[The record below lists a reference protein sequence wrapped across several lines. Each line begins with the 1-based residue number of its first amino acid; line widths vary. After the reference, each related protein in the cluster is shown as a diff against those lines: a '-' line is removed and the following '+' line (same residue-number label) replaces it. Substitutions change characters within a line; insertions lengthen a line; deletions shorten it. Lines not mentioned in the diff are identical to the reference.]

1 MGGAGQAAPGDLS
14 KVTGLRGQVC
24 GSCRR
29 RTSDQGG
36 CPEAPGA
43 LFRNRPLPGLLCPL
57 RTGVAETHSPEHCG
71 QEGQPVLPQPPL
83 LLPPLIVVQVSKQ
96 HVLGDGLGQRCH
108 GLVVLGD
115 DLRGRESQAL
125 GIPGAPARPRETD
138 TAQVT
143 QGTLPR

>member
-43 LFRNRPLPGLLCPL
+43 LFQKRPLPGPCVPS
-57 RTGVAETHSPEHCG
+57 G
-71 QEGQPVLPQPPL
+71 
-83 LLPPLIVVQVSKQ
+83 QVS
-96 HVLGDGLGQRCH
+96 
-108 GLVVLGD
+108 
-115 DLRGRESQAL
+115 LRLTALSTAARKGRRSCPSPHCSYL
-125 GIPGAPARPRETD
+125 LSLSSR
-138 TAQVT
+138 
-143 QGTLPR
+143 